1 MVNQTLLFFMKKI
14 LCIITVM
21 AFTMSTTTLLGQK
34 TYSGITYLHKLQDK
48 RTDSKTSFNK
58 FLSGTATPVSLGTPL
73 TLWVVGMIDKNSTL
87 KKQALF
93 TLESVAISQAI
104 TFATKS
110 IVNKPRPHE
119 YDPTLIALKNA
130 KNGSFPSGHTAEAFA
145 TATSLTLM
153 THKWYVAV
161 PAYTW
166 ATLVGQSRL
175 YLGVHYPSDVIGGAI
190 TGIGSAWL
198 SYKLN
203 KWMHHSKK
211 KTESTEEHH
220 G

>member
-1 MVNQTLLFFMKKI
+1 MKKMI
-14 LCIITVM
+14 CMIAVVIFSL
-21 AFTMSTTTLLGQK
+21 TTTSLFAQK
-34 TYSGITYLHKLQDK
+34 TYAGVTYLHKLQDK

-73 TLWVVGMIDKNSTL
+73 TLWVVGMIDNNKTI

-93 TLESVAISQAI
+93 TLESFAVSQAL

-119 YDPTLIALKNA
+119 YDPTLIALRNA

-153 THKWYVAV
+153 SHKWYVAV

-175 YLGVHYPSDVIGGAI
+175 YLGVHYPADVIGGAI
-190 TGIGSAWL
+190 TGAGSAWL

-203 KWMHHSKK
+203 KWMHHTKK
-211 KTESTEEHH
+211 NKVSIEEHH